1 MPIFQKEY
9 QVEILF
15 RESKQTLTA
24 KISMSNLYGSDMF
37 NDLYYYDGQ
46 LGAIY
51 SKDETVFKVWSPVS
65 TKIYLRI
72 YENGTPVSVSK
83 EKVMIIIKSM
93 K

>member
-1 MPIFQKEY
+1 
-9 QVEILF
+9 
-15 RESKQTLTA
+15 
-24 KISMSNLYGSDMF
+24 MF

-83 EKVMIIIKSM
+83 EKGNDNYQEYEMIK
-93 K
+93 KDKGVFEHVLKGDNQGKYYTYVVL